1 MNVVK
6 LILKIF
12 GIAILVFAL
21 IVGFCA
27 LINAISERKNKHT

>member
-1 MNVVK
+1 MKVVK

-12 GIAILVFAL
+12 GIAILGFAL

-27 LINAISERKNKHT
+27 LINAIVERKNKHT